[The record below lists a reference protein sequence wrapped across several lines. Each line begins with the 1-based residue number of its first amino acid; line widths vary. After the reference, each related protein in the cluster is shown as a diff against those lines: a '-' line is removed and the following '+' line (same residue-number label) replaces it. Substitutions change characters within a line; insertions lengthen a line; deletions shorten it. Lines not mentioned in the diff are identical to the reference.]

1 MAPFPDTVIPIIN
14 DCADA
19 EIFDLLSRLNVNSAP
34 ALPYSPNYIKPIP
47 PPIPAAIP
55 PGYGP
60 SPHGPILNQVPQPS
74 AIDPEIA
81 ALIQFAHR
89 TYPYYEQTLSSG
101 MRPPAEP
108 CPC

>member
-19 EIFDLLSRLNVNSAP
+19 EIFDLLSRLNAP
-34 ALPYSPNYIKPIP
+34 PAFPFSPNHIQPIP
-47 PPIPAAIP
+47 PPIPAAKP
-55 PGYGP
+55 LGYAP
-60 SPHGPILNQVPQPS
+60 SPHGVILNQVPQS
-74 AIDPEIA
+74 GAIDPEIA
-81 ALIQFAHR
+81 ALIQFAHNN
-89 TYPYYEQTLSSG
+89 YPYYEQTLSSG